1 FLELTIG
8 TISQNKRKKKKKERK
23 ASAKIERGVLLVI
36 RFPSPLLYCVH
47 PPTKFSAMSAL
58 QYLESQRNAQPELA
72 EWYNSLADLYQKKLW
87 HQLTSKL
94 EQFVALAVFQAGDAL
109 IQLYHNFITDFETK
123 INLLKLAH
131 FAVVVSRQYQEKE
144 AAISYLNGVIE
155 KLRETREQRIEE
167 PILYIKMQIAMFK
180 LEQGDQKESKKLL
193 DDGKSTLDSMTDI
206 DPSVY
211 ASYYWVACQYHK
223 YRQEFADFY
232 RSALL
237 YLAYT
242 SVESLSDSFKLDLA
256 FDLSLSALLGDNIY
270 NFGELLAHPI
280 IKSLSGTQVEWLYYI
295 LQAFNSGDLTR
306 YQELWHVHESA
317 LKSQPA
323 LVENDKKLLEKI
335 NILCLMEIIFSRP
348 SEDRTIPLKAI
359 AERTNL
365 SIEEVEHLLM
375 KSLSVH
381 LIEGIID
388 QVEGTVHVSWVQPR
402 VLGIPQIK
410 SLRDRLDGWLESHTK
425 AAPPENQL
433 NGDSAAV
440 DSAAGEQ
447 LTTNPARKLR
457 EHYGSVK
464 VASAPGKV
472 LLTGGYLILERPN
485 SGIVLSTSA
494 RFYAIVKPIDD
505 QLKPDSWAWS
515 WSDVKLTSPQLNR
528 SSSYKLNL
536 KHLILQPVSSR
547 QVESRNPFVEHA
559 IEYVVAAANAT
570 LDGTKKD
577 ALNKLLLQGLDIT
590 ILGANDFY
598 SYRNQI
604 EARGLPLTPE
614 SLAALSPFMSITF
627 NADDASGQNCK
638 PEVAKTGLG
647 SSAAMTTAVVA
658 ALLKYFGLVDLSS
671 SSNGDLDLVHIIAQS
686 AHCIAQGK
694 VGSGFD
700 VSSAVYGSHRYVRF
714 SPFVLSSAQDAARG
728 VPLQEVI
735 VDIIKGNWDHERT
748 KFCLPPLM
756 TLLLGEPGSGGSS
769 TPSMVGA
776 VKKWQKAD
784 PQKSDETWKRLSAS
798 NLALET
804 QLKAL
809 SKLAEE
815 YWSSYKSVIDRC
827 SLTKTEKW
835 AEQAADLNQEAVV
848 RALLTS
854 RDTMLEIRK
863 LMWQMGE
870 AAGVPIEPESQTKL
884 LDSTMNM
891 EGVLLAGVPGAGGFD
906 AVFAV
911 TLGSSGNN
919 VAAAWSS
926 FNVLALLVREDPS
939 GVRIEHNDPR
949 SHEISSRVSTMSIN

>member
-1 FLELTIG
+1 MSINGTLVVSVYCSATLE
-8 TISQNKRKKKKKERK
+8 
-23 ASAKIERGVLLVI
+23 AS
-36 RFPSPLLYCVH
+36 
-47 PPTKFSAMSAL
+47 PPEFYAIMSAL

-87 HQLTSKL
+87 NQLTHKL
-94 EQFVALAVFQAGDAL
+94 EEFVALAVFQAGDAL

-144 AAISYLNGVIE
+144 AAISYLDGVIE

-211 ASYYWVACQYHK
+211 ASYYWVACQFHK

-295 LQAFNSGDLTR
+295 LQAFNFGDLAR
-306 YQELWHVHESA
+306 YQELWQVHASA

-323 LVENDKKLLEKI
+323 LVENEKKLLEKI

-402 VLGIPQIK
+402 VLGIQQIK
-410 SLRDRLDGWLESHTK
+410 SLRDRLDGWLGKVHTALLSIEAETPDLSLVLPNQKDKLQHRRIRSTETPPPSTLLQRLNFPVSEPNLKTES
-425 AAPPENQL
+425 NM
-433 NGDSAAV
+433 AV
-440 DSAAGEQ
+440 
-447 LTTNPARKLR
+447 
-457 EHYGSVK
+457 

-494 RFYAIVKPIDD
+494 RFYAIVKPLHD
-505 QLKPDSWAWS
+505 QLDPASWAWS
-515 WSDVKLTSPQLNR
+515 WSDVKLTSPQLGR
-528 SSSYKLNL
+528 ESMYKLNL
-536 KHLILQPVSSR
+536 KNLTLQSVSSTD
-547 QVESRNPFVEHA
+547 SKNPFVEHA
-559 IEYVVAAANAT
+559 LEYAIAAANAT
-570 LDGTKKD
+570 FDRTKKD

-590 ILGANDFY
+590 ILGGNDFY

-604 EARGLPLTPE
+604 EARGLPLSPE
-614 SLAALSPFMSITF
+614 SLAALPPFMSITF
-627 NADDASGQNCK
+627 NAGDSNGLNCK

-671 SSNGDLDLVHIIAQS
+671 SSNGVETSDLDLVHIIAQS

-714 SPFVLSSAQDAARG
+714 SPSVLSSAQDAARG

-735 VDIIKGNWDHERT
+735 IDILKGNWDHERT
-748 KFCLPPLM
+748 KFSLPPLM

-776 VKKWQKAD
+776 VKRWQKAD
-784 PQKSDETWKRLSAS
+784 PQKSEETWNQLSAANS
-798 NLALET
+798 ALGT

-815 YWSSYKSVIDRC
+815 HWSSYKCVIENC
-827 SLTKTEKW
+827 SRTKTDNW
-835 AEQAADLNQEAVV
+835 AEQAADVNQEAVV
-848 RALLTS
+848 KALLASTAA
-854 RDTMLEIRK
+854 MLEIRK
-863 LMWQMGE
+863 HMRQMGE

-884 LDSTMNM
+884 LDATMNT

-906 AVFAV
+906 AIFAV
-911 TLGSSGNN
+911 TLGNSGSN
-919 VAAAWSS
+919 VAATWTS
-926 FNVLALLVREDPS
+926 FNVLALLVREDPC
-939 GVRIEHNDPR
+939 GVRIENGDPR
-949 SHEISSRVSTMSIN
+949 SQEIASRVSAVSIH